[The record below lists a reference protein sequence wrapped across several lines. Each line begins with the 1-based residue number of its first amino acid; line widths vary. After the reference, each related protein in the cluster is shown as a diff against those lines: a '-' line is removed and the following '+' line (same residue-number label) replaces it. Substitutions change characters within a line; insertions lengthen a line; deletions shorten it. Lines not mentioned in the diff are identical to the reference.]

1 MESAQV
7 TFKNFLH
14 HHRLKYTEERR
25 VVLAV
30 IESFDRP
37 FEAEELLLALRR
49 QQHRVSKATV
59 YRTLKHLVECLLVNQ
74 IFFGTG
80 KHSYYDFVG
89 TQRGHDH
96 LVDVQT
102 GKIIP
107 FSSPEIAALRDR
119 IAGEMGFTS
128 VAHRFQILGRRVDT
142 GPGAHGTNAH
152 GE

>member
-1 MESAQV
+1 MEQAQEL
-7 TFKNFLH
+7 FKTFLH
-14 HHRLKYTEERR
+14 DHGHKYTEERR
-25 VVLAV
+25 VVLEV

-80 KHSYYDFVG
+80 KQSYYDFVG

-119 IAGEMGFTS
+119 IAREMGFTP
-128 VAHRFQILGRRVDT
+128 VAHRFQILGKPT
-142 GPGAHGTNAH
+142 GNQHGAH
-152 GE
+152 

>member
-1 MESAQV
+1 MESAQDI
-7 TFKNFLH
+7 FKTFLH
-14 HHRLKYTEERR
+14 DHRLKYTQERR
-25 VVLAV
+25 VVLEV

-59 YRTLKHLVECLLVNQ
+59 YRTLKHLVECLLINQ

-80 KHSYYDFVG
+80 TQSYYDFVG

-107 FSSPEIAALRDR
+107 FSSPEIVALRDR
-119 IAGEMGFTS
+119 IAREMGFTS
-128 VAHRFQILGRRVDT
+128 VAHRFQILGRRA
-142 GPGAHGTNAH
+142 GAAGLTEAL
-152 GE
+152 

>member
-1 MESAQV
+1 MEQAQEL
-7 TFKNFLH
+7 FKTFLH
-14 HHRLKYTEERR
+14 DHGQKYTEERR
-25 VVLAV
+25 IVLEV

-80 KHSYYDFVG
+80 KQSYYDFVG

-119 IAGEMGFTS
+119 IAREMGFTP
-128 VAHRFQILGRRVDT
+128 VALRFQILGKPT
-142 GPGAHGTNAH
+142 GNPREAH
-152 GE
+152 